1 MDTLKYSESNI
12 DTRIIKAVTEI
23 GFDNMTPIQSQ
34 AIPVLMEG
42 KDVIGQAQTGTGKTA
57 AFGIPVLQSVN
68 PKDRTVQAVILCP
81 TRELAI
87 QAANEMR
94 RFSKYMQAVKIVP
107 VYGGAD
113 ILAQIKLIRSGAQI
127 VVGTPGR
134 VMDHM
139 RRRTLKMENVKIVVL
154 DEADEMLNM
163 GFREDMETIL
173 KEIPSEH
180 QTALFS
186 ATMPKPILDITHK
199 YQKPDAVQIRV
210 AAKELTIPLVTQYY
224 YTVKGKYKAEAVK
237 RLLQANNITRSI
249 VFCNTKKMVDDLVS
263 ELKHYGYY
271 TEGLHGD
278 LSQKQRDMVMKHFRG
293 GHTQVLVATDVAARG
308 IDVDDLE
315 AVINYDIPQ
324 DIEYY
329 VHRIGRT
336 GRAGKEGV
344 AFTLVTRQ
352 DFYRIKDIEKICRT
366 KMIKGKIPQSREITA
381 LQAEKYLEK
390 AEEYINLGKL
400 DHLKKIIEIR
410 LINKEDNKDNT
421 GTAETAAKA
430 EVVQAYNDEKADGR
444 SYSITDLAAALLKM
458 HIGEETTD
466 INIEDR
472 IYEYRGDERR
482 NSRGRGGFGND
493 SYVRGGY
500 GKGSYGRGGYGRSD
514 YGKGGYGKSSYTD
527 YNSGRSKGKIEAKDV
542 EKRNRDKVTADRNGK
557 AYKSTKKL
565 GRK

>member
-1 MDTLKYSESNI
+1 MDTIKYSQSNI
-12 DTRIIKAVTEI
+12 DTRIIKAVTEM
-23 GFDNMTPIQSQ
+23 GFDDMTPIQSQ
-34 AIPVLMEG
+34 AIPVMIEG
-42 KDVIGQAQTGTGKTA
+42 RDVIGQAQTGTGKTA

-68 PKDRTVQAVILCP
+68 PKERFVQAVILCP

-94 RFSKYMQAVKIVP
+94 RFSKYMQQIKIVP

-113 ILAQIKLIRSGAQI
+113 ISGQIKLIKSGAQI

-139 RRRTLKMENVKIVVL
+139 RRHTLKMENVRVVVL

-173 KEIPSEH
+173 REMPEEH

-186 ATMPKPILDITHK
+186 ATMPKPILDITHM

-224 YTVKGKYKAEAVK
+224 YTIKGKYKAEAVK

-263 ELKHYGYY
+263 ELKHYGYNS
-271 TEGLHGD
+271 EGLHGD

-336 GRAGKEGV
+336 GRAGREGV

-390 AEEYINLGKL
+390 AEECIKFGKL
-400 DHLKKIIEIR
+400 DHLKRIIELR
-410 LINKEDNKDNT
+410 FNKAGESQESSDMCR
-421 GTAETAAKA
+421 KA
-430 EVVQAYNDEKADGR
+430 EENQENINTHDKAEGIEAAFSR
-444 SYSITDLAAALLKM
+444 SDIIELAAALLKL

-466 INIEDR
+466 INIEDK

-482 NSRGRGGFGND
+482 SSHGRN
-493 SYVRGGY
+493 GY
-500 GKGSYGRGGYGRSD
+500 GKDDYGRTGYGRGGYGRDDGKGS
-514 YGKGGYGKSSYTD
+514 YKKGGYSNYG
-527 YNSGRSKGKIEAKDV
+527 SGRNRSRTDVKDA
-542 EKRNRDKVTADRNGK
+542 EKRNREKVTADKNGK

-565 GRK
+565 GRR

>member
-1 MDTLKYSESNI
+1 MDTIKYSESNI
-12 DTRIIKAVTEI
+12 DTRIIKAVTEM
-23 GFDNMTPIQSQ
+23 GFDDMTPIQSQ
-34 AIPVLMEG
+34 AIPVMIEG
-42 KDVIGQAQTGTGKTA
+42 RDVIGQAQTGTGKTA

-68 PKDRTVQAVILCP
+68 PKERFVQAVILCP

-94 RFSKYMQAVKIVP
+94 RFSKYMQQIKIVP

-113 ILAQIKLIRSGAQI
+113 ISGQIKLIRSGAQI

-139 RRRTLKMENVKIVVL
+139 RRHTLKMENVRVVVL

-173 KEIPSEH
+173 REMPEEH

-186 ATMPKPILDITHK
+186 ATMPKPILDITHM

-224 YTVKGKYKAEAVK
+224 YTIKGKYKAEAVK

-263 ELKHYGYY
+263 ELKHYGYNS
-271 TEGLHGD
+271 EGLHGD

-336 GRAGKEGV
+336 GRAGREGV

-366 KMIKGKIPQSREITA
+366 KMIKGNIPQSREITA

-390 AEEYINLGKL
+390 AEECIKFGKL
-400 DHLKKIIEIR
+400 DHLKRIIELR
-410 LINKEDNKDNT
+410 FNKAGESQESTDTFNVT
-421 GTAETAAKA
+421 GENQESAGTHDKIAGIE
-430 EVVQAYNDEKADGR
+430 ADL
-444 SYSITDLAAALLKM
+444 SLSDIIELAAALLKL

-466 INIEDR
+466 INIEDK

-482 NSRGRGGFGND
+482 SSHGRN
-493 SYVRGGY
+493 GY
-500 GKGSYGRGGYGRSD
+500 GKDDYGRTGYGRDDGKGSYK
-514 YGKGGYGKSSYTD
+514 KGGYSNYGSVRNRSRTD
-527 YNSGRSKGKIEAKDV
+527 VKDA
-542 EKRNRDKVTADRNGK
+542 EKRNREKVTADKNGK

-565 GRK
+565 GRR

>member
-1 MDTLKYSESNI
+1 MDTIKYSQSNI
-12 DTRIIKAVTEI
+12 DTRIIKAVTEM
-23 GFDNMTPIQSQ
+23 GFDDMTPIQSQ
-34 AIPVLMEG
+34 AIPVMIEG
-42 KDVIGQAQTGTGKTA
+42 RDVIGQAQTGTGKTA

-68 PKDRTVQAVILCP
+68 PKERFVQAVILCP

-94 RFSKYMQAVKIVP
+94 RFSKYMQQIKIVP

-113 ILAQIKLIRSGAQI
+113 ISGQIKLIRSGAQI

-139 RRRTLKMENVKIVVL
+139 RRHTLKMENVRVVVL

-173 KEIPSEH
+173 REMPEEH

-186 ATMPKPILDITHK
+186 ATMPKPILDITHM

-224 YTVKGKYKAEAVK
+224 YTIKGKYKAEAVK

-263 ELKHYGYY
+263 ELKHYGYNS
-271 TEGLHGD
+271 EGLHGD

-336 GRAGKEGV
+336 GRAGREGV

-390 AEEYINLGKL
+390 AEECIKFGKL
-400 DHLKKIIEIR
+400 DHLKKVIELRFNKAGESQESSDMCRKAEENQENINTHDKAEGIEAAFSRSDIIE
-410 LINKEDNKDNT
+410 
-421 GTAETAAKA
+421 
-430 EVVQAYNDEKADGR
+430 
-444 SYSITDLAAALLKM
+444 LAAALLKL

-466 INIEDR
+466 INIEDK

-482 NSRGRGGFGND
+482 SSHGRN
-493 SYVRGGY
+493 GY
-500 GKGSYGRGGYGRSD
+500 GKDDYGRTGYGRGGYGRDDGKGS
-514 YGKGGYGKSSYTD
+514 YKKGGYSNYG
-527 YNSGRSKGKIEAKDV
+527 SGRNRSRTDVKDA
-542 EKRNRDKVTADRNGK
+542 EKRNREKVTADKNGK

-565 GRK
+565 GRR

>member
-1 MDTLKYSESNI
+1 MLFRS
-12 DTRIIKAVTEI
+12 VTEM
-23 GFDNMTPIQSQ
+23 GFDDMTPIQSQ
-34 AIPVLMEG
+34 AIPVMIEG
-42 KDVIGQAQTGTGKTA
+42 RDVIGQAQTGTGKTA

-68 PKDRTVQAVILCP
+68 PKERFVQAVILCP

-94 RFSKYMQAVKIVP
+94 RFSKYMQQIKIVP

-113 ILAQIKLIRSGAQI
+113 ISGQIKLIRSGAQI

-139 RRRTLKMENVKIVVL
+139 RRHTLKMENVRVVVL

-173 KEIPSEH
+173 REMPEEH

-186 ATMPKPILDITHK
+186 ATMPKPILDITHM

-224 YTVKGKYKAEAVK
+224 YTIKGKYKAEAVK

-263 ELKHYGYY
+263 ELKHYGYNS
-271 TEGLHGD
+271 EGLHGD

-336 GRAGKEGV
+336 GRAGREGV

-390 AEEYINLGKL
+390 AEECIKFGKL
-400 DHLKKIIEIR
+400 DHLKKVIELRFNKAGESQESSDMCRKAEENQENINTHDKAEGIEAAFSRSDIIE
-410 LINKEDNKDNT
+410 
-421 GTAETAAKA
+421 
-430 EVVQAYNDEKADGR
+430 
-444 SYSITDLAAALLKM
+444 LAAALLKL

-466 INIEDR
+466 INIEDK

-482 NSRGRGGFGND
+482 SSHGRN
-493 SYVRGGY
+493 GY
-500 GKGSYGRGGYGRSD
+500 GKDDYGRTGYGRGGYGRDDGKGS
-514 YGKGGYGKSSYTD
+514 YKKGGYSNYG
-527 YNSGRSKGKIEAKDV
+527 SGRNRSRTDVKDA
-542 EKRNRDKVTADRNGK
+542 EKRNREKVTADKNGK

-565 GRK
+565 GRR

>member
-1 MDTLKYSESNI
+1 MDTIKYSQSNI
-12 DTRIIKAVTEI
+12 DTRIIKAVTEM
-23 GFDNMTPIQSQ
+23 GFDDMTPIQSQ
-34 AIPVLMEG
+34 AIPVMIEG
-42 KDVIGQAQTGTGKTA
+42 RDVIGQAQTGTGKTA

-68 PKDRTVQAVILCP
+68 PKERFVQAVILCP

-94 RFSKYMQAVKIVP
+94 RFSKYMQQIKIVP

-113 ILAQIKLIRSGAQI
+113 ISGQIKLIKSGAQI

-139 RRRTLKMENVKIVVL
+139 RRHTLKMENVRVVVL

-173 KEIPSEH
+173 REMPEEH

-186 ATMPKPILDITHK
+186 ATMPNPILDITHM

-224 YTVKGKYKAEAVK
+224 YTIKGKYKAEAVK

-263 ELKHYGYY
+263 ELKHYGYNS
-271 TEGLHGD
+271 EGLHGD

-336 GRAGKEGV
+336 GRAGREGV

-390 AEEYINLGKL
+390 AEECIKFGKL
-400 DHLKKIIEIR
+400 DHLKKVIELRFNKAGESQESSDMCRKAEENQENINTHNKAEGIEAAFSRSDIIE
-410 LINKEDNKDNT
+410 
-421 GTAETAAKA
+421 
-430 EVVQAYNDEKADGR
+430 
-444 SYSITDLAAALLKM
+444 LAAALLKL

-466 INIEDR
+466 INIEDK

-482 NSRGRGGFGND
+482 SSHGRN
-493 SYVRGGY
+493 GY
-500 GKGSYGRGGYGRSD
+500 GKDDYGRTGYGRGGYGRDDGKGS
-514 YGKGGYGKSSYTD
+514 YKKGGYSNYG
-527 YNSGRSKGKIEAKDV
+527 SGRNRSRTDVKDA
-542 EKRNRDKVTADRNGK
+542 EKRNREKVTADKNGK

-565 GRK
+565 GRR

>member
-1 MDTLKYSESNI
+1 MDTIKYSQSNI
-12 DTRIIKAVTEI
+12 DTRIIKAVTEM
-23 GFDNMTPIQSQ
+23 GFDDMTPIQSQ
-34 AIPVLMEG
+34 AIPVMIEG
-42 KDVIGQAQTGTGKTA
+42 RDVIGQAQTGTGKTA

-68 PKDRTVQAVILCP
+68 PKERFVQAVILCP

-94 RFSKYMQAVKIVP
+94 RFSKYMQQIKIVP

-113 ILAQIKLIRSGAQI
+113 ISGQIKLIRSGAQI

-139 RRRTLKMENVKIVVL
+139 RRHTLKMENVRVVVL

-173 KEIPSEH
+173 REMPEEH

-186 ATMPKPILDITHK
+186 ATMPKPILDITHM

-224 YTVKGKYKAEAVK
+224 YTIKGKYKAEAVK

-263 ELKHYGYY
+263 ELKHYGYNS
-271 TEGLHGD
+271 EGLHGD

-336 GRAGKEGV
+336 GRAGREGV

-390 AEEYINLGKL
+390 AEECIKFGKL
-400 DHLKKIIEIR
+400 DHLKRIIE
-410 LINKEDNKDNT
+410 LIFNKEGESQESSDMCR
-421 GTAETAAKA
+421 KA
-430 EVVQAYNDEKADGR
+430 EENQENINTHDKAEGIEAAFSR
-444 SYSITDLAAALLKM
+444 SDIIELAAALLKL

-466 INIEDR
+466 INIEDK

-482 NSRGRGGFGND
+482 SSHGRN
-493 SYVRGGY
+493 GY
-500 GKGSYGRGGYGRSD
+500 GKDDYGRTGYGRGGYGRDDGKGS
-514 YGKGGYGKSSYTD
+514 YKKGGYSNYG
-527 YNSGRSKGKIEAKDV
+527 SGRNRSRTDVKDA
-542 EKRNRDKVTADRNGK
+542 EKRNREKVTADKNGK

-565 GRK
+565 GRR

>member
-1 MDTLKYSESNI
+1 MDTIKYSQSNI
-12 DTRIIKAVTEI
+12 DTRIIKAVTEM
-23 GFDNMTPIQSQ
+23 GFDDMTPIQSQ
-34 AIPVLMEG
+34 AIPVMIEG
-42 KDVIGQAQTGTGKTA
+42 RDVIGQAQTGTGKTA

-68 PKDRTVQAVILCP
+68 PKERFVQAVILCP

-94 RFSKYMQAVKIVP
+94 RFSKYMQQIKIVP

-113 ILAQIKLIRSGAQI
+113 ISGQIKLIKSGAQI

-139 RRRTLKMENVKIVVL
+139 RRHTLKMENVRVVVL

-173 KEIPSEH
+173 REMPEEH

-186 ATMPKPILDITHK
+186 ATMPKPILDITHM

-224 YTVKGKYKAEAVK
+224 YTIKGKYKAEAVK

-263 ELKHYGYY
+263 ELKHYGYNS
-271 TEGLHGD
+271 EGLHGD

-336 GRAGKEGV
+336 GRAGREGV

-390 AEEYINLGKL
+390 AEECIKFGKL
-400 DHLKKIIEIR
+400 DHLKRIIELR
-410 LINKEDNKDNT
+410 FNKAGESQESSDMCR
-421 GTAETAAKA
+421 KA
-430 EVVQAYNDEKADGR
+430 EENQENINTHDKAEGIEAAFSR
-444 SYSITDLAAALLKM
+444 SDIIELAAALLKL

-466 INIEDR
+466 INIEDK

-482 NSRGRGGFGND
+482 SSYGRN
-493 SYVRGGY
+493 GY
-500 GKGSYGRGGYGRSD
+500 GKDDYGRTGYGRGGYGRDDGKGS
-514 YGKGGYGKSSYTD
+514 YKKGGYSNYG
-527 YNSGRSKGKIEAKDV
+527 SGRNRSRTDVKDA
-542 EKRNRDKVTADRNGK
+542 EKRNREKVTAGKNGK

-565 GRK
+565 GRR

>member
-1 MDTLKYSESNI
+1 MDTIKYSQSNI
-12 DTRIIKAVTEI
+12 DTRIIKAVTEM
-23 GFDNMTPIQSQ
+23 GFDDMTPIQSQ
-34 AIPVLMEG
+34 AIPVMIEG
-42 KDVIGQAQTGTGKTA
+42 RDVIGQAQTGTGKTA

-68 PKDRTVQAVILCP
+68 PKERFVQAVILCP

-94 RFSKYMQAVKIVP
+94 RFSKYMQQIKIVP

-113 ILAQIKLIRSGAQI
+113 ISGQIKLIKSGAQI

-139 RRRTLKMENVKIVVL
+139 RRHTLKMENVRVVVL

-173 KEIPSEH
+173 REMPEEH

-186 ATMPKPILDITHK
+186 ATMPKPILDITHM

-224 YTVKGKYKAEAVK
+224 YTIKGKYKAEAVK

-263 ELKHYGYY
+263 ELKHYGYNS
-271 TEGLHGD
+271 EGLHGD

-336 GRAGKEGV
+336 GRAGKEGM

-390 AEEYINLGKL
+390 AEECIKFGKL
-400 DHLKKIIEIR
+400 DHLKRIIELR
-410 LINKEDNKDNT
+410 FNKAGDSQESSDMCR
-421 GTAETAAKA
+421 KA
-430 EVVQAYNDEKADGR
+430 EENQENINTHDKAEGIEAAFSR
-444 SYSITDLAAALLKM
+444 SDIIELAAALLKL

-466 INIEDR
+466 INIEDK

-482 NSRGRGGFGND
+482 SSHGRN
-493 SYVRGGY
+493 GY
-500 GKGSYGRGGYGRSD
+500 GKDDYGRTGYGRGGYGRDDGKGS
-514 YGKGGYGKSSYTD
+514 YKKGGYSNYG
-527 YNSGRSKGKIEAKDV
+527 SGRNRSRTDVKDA
-542 EKRNRDKVTADRNGK
+542 EKRNREKVTADKNGK

-565 GRK
+565 GRR

>member
-1 MDTLKYSESNI
+1 MDTIKYSQSNI
-12 DTRIIKAVTEI
+12 DTRIIKAVTEM
-23 GFDNMTPIQSQ
+23 GFDDMTPIQSQ
-34 AIPVLMEG
+34 AIPVMIEG
-42 KDVIGQAQTGTGKTA
+42 RDVIGQAQTGTGKTA

-68 PKDRTVQAVILCP
+68 PKERFVQAVILCP

-94 RFSKYMQAVKIVP
+94 RFSKYMQQIKIVP

-113 ILAQIKLIRSGAQI
+113 ISGQIKLIKSGAQI

-139 RRRTLKMENVKIVVL
+139 RRHTLKMENVRVVVL

-173 KEIPSEH
+173 REMPEEH

-186 ATMPKPILDITHK
+186 ATMPKPILDITHM

-224 YTVKGKYKAEAVK
+224 YTIKGKYKAEAVK

-263 ELKHYGYY
+263 ELKHYGYNS
-271 TEGLHGD
+271 EGLHGD

-336 GRAGKEGV
+336 GRAGREGV

-390 AEEYINLGKL
+390 AEECIKFGKL
-400 DHLKKIIEIR
+400 DHLKRIIELR
-410 LINKEDNKDNT
+410 FNKAGDSQESSDMCR
-421 GTAETAAKA
+421 KA
-430 EVVQAYNDEKADGR
+430 EENQENINTHDKAEGIEAAFSR
-444 SYSITDLAAALLKM
+444 SDIIELAAALLKL

-466 INIEDR
+466 INIEDK

-482 NSRGRGGFGND
+482 SSHGRN
-493 SYVRGGY
+493 GY
-500 GKGSYGRGGYGRSD
+500 GKDDYGRTGYGRGGYGRDDGKGS
-514 YGKGGYGKSSYTD
+514 YKKGGYSNYG
-527 YNSGRSKGKIEAKDV
+527 SGRNRSRTDVKDA
-542 EKRNRDKVTADRNGK
+542 EKRNREKVTADKNGK

-565 GRK
+565 GRR

>member
-1 MDTLKYSESNI
+1 MDTIKYSQSNI
-12 DTRIIKAVTEI
+12 DTRIIKAVTEM
-23 GFDNMTPIQSQ
+23 GFDDMTPIQSQ
-34 AIPVLMEG
+34 AIPVMIEG
-42 KDVIGQAQTGTGKTA
+42 RDVIGQAQTGTGKTA

-68 PKDRTVQAVILCP
+68 PKERFVQAVILCP

-94 RFSKYMQAVKIVP
+94 RFSKYMQQIKIVP

-113 ILAQIKLIRSGAQI
+113 ISGQIKLIRSGAQI

-139 RRRTLKMENVKIVVL
+139 RRHTLKMENVRVVVL

-173 KEIPSEH
+173 REMPEEH

-186 ATMPKPILDITHK
+186 ATMPKPILDITHM

-210 AAKELTIPLVTQYY
+210 AAKELTIPLVMQYY
-224 YTVKGKYKAEAVK
+224 YTIKGKYKAEAVK

-263 ELKHYGYY
+263 ELKHYGYNS
-271 TEGLHGD
+271 EGLHGD

-336 GRAGKEGV
+336 GRAGREGV

-390 AEEYINLGKL
+390 AEECIKFGKL
-400 DHLKKIIEIR
+400 DHLKKVIELRFNKAGESQESSDMCRKAEENQENINTHDKAEGIEAAFSRSDIIE
-410 LINKEDNKDNT
+410 
-421 GTAETAAKA
+421 
-430 EVVQAYNDEKADGR
+430 
-444 SYSITDLAAALLKM
+444 LAAALLKL

-466 INIEDR
+466 INIEDK

-482 NSRGRGGFGND
+482 SSHGRN
-493 SYVRGGY
+493 GY
-500 GKGSYGRGGYGRSD
+500 GKDDYGRTGYGRDDGKGSYK
-514 YGKGGYGKSSYTD
+514 KGGYSNYGSVRNRSRTD
-527 YNSGRSKGKIEAKDV
+527 VKDA
-542 EKRNRDKVTADRNGK
+542 EKRNREKVTADKNGK

-565 GRK
+565 GRR

>member
-1 MDTLKYSESNI
+1 MEILKYSESDI
-12 DTRIIKAVTEI
+12 DTRIIKAVTEM

-68 PKDRTVQAVILCP
+68 PKDRTVQAIILCP

-94 RFSKYMQAVKIVP
+94 RFSKYMQQVKIVP

-113 ILAQIKLIRSGAQI
+113 ILGQIKLIKSGAQV

-139 RRRTLKMENVKIVVL
+139 RRHTLKMENIKMVVL

-173 KEIPSEH
+173 KEMPQYH

-186 ATMPKPILDITHK
+186 ATMPKQILDITHK
-199 YQKPDAVQIRV
+199 YQKADAVHIRV

-224 YTVKGKYKAEAVK
+224 YTVKGKYKSEAVK
-237 RLLQANNITRSI
+237 RLLQSNNITRSI

-263 ELKHYGYY
+263 DLKQYGYY
-271 TEGLHGD
+271 AEGLHGD

-336 GRAGKEGV
+336 GRAGREGT

-352 DFYRIKDIEKICRT
+352 DFYRIKDIERICRT
-366 KMIKGKIPQSREITA
+366 KMIKGKIPSGREITA
-381 LQAEKYLEK
+381 LQAEKYLDK
-390 AEEYINLGKL
+390 AEEYINSGKL
-400 DHLKKIIEIR
+400 DHIRKIIE
-410 LINKEDNKDNT
+410 LKLMEKE
-421 GTAETAAKA
+421 
-430 EVVQAYNDEKADGR
+430 EV
-444 SYSITDLAAALLKM
+444 YSVMDIAAALLKLQ
-458 HIGEETTD
+458 IGEETTD
-466 INIEDR
+466 INIEEK
-472 IYEYRGDERR
+472 IYEFHIDERKR
-482 NSRGRGGFGND
+482 SRGGYEND
-493 SYVRGGY
+493 GYNRNGY
-500 GKGSYGRGGYGRSD
+500 GKGNYGKNGYGRD
-514 YGKGGYGKSSYTD
+514 NHGRGKYTEHKGD
-527 YNSGRSKGKIEAKDV
+527 RSGNDTRDANR
-542 EKRNRDKVTADRNGK
+542 RNRDKMSSERNGK
-557 AYKSTKKL
+557 AFKSTKKL
-565 GRK
+565 GKK

>member
-1 MDTLKYSESNI
+1 MDTIKYSQSNI
-12 DTRIIKAVTEI
+12 DTRIIKAVTEM
-23 GFDNMTPIQSQ
+23 GFDDMTPIQSQ
-34 AIPVLMEG
+34 AIPVMIEG
-42 KDVIGQAQTGTGKTA
+42 RDVIGQAQTGTGKTA

-68 PKDRTVQAVILCP
+68 PKERFVQAVILCP

-94 RFSKYMQAVKIVP
+94 RFSKYMQQIKIVP

-113 ILAQIKLIRSGAQI
+113 ISGQIKLIRSGAQI

-139 RRRTLKMENVKIVVL
+139 RRHTLKMENVRVVVL

-173 KEIPSEH
+173 REMPEEH

-186 ATMPKPILDITHK
+186 ATMPKPILDITHM

-224 YTVKGKYKAEAVK
+224 YTIKGKYKAEAVK

-263 ELKHYGYY
+263 ELKHYGYNS
-271 TEGLHGD
+271 EGLHGD

-336 GRAGKEGV
+336 GRAGREGV

-390 AEEYINLGKL
+390 AEECIKFGKL
-400 DHLKKIIEIR
+400 DHLKKVIELRFNKAGESQESSDMCRKAEENQENINTHDKAEGIEAAFSRSDIIE
-410 LINKEDNKDNT
+410 
-421 GTAETAAKA
+421 
-430 EVVQAYNDEKADGR
+430 
-444 SYSITDLAAALLKM
+444 LAAALLKL

-466 INIEDR
+466 INIEDK
-472 IYEYRGDERR
+472 IYEYRGDEKRSSHGR
-482 NSRGRGGFGND
+482 N
-493 SYVRGGY
+493 GY
-500 GKGSYGRGGYGRSD
+500 GKDDYGRTGYGRGGYGRDDGKGS
-514 YGKGGYGKSSYTD
+514 YKKGGYSNYG
-527 YNSGRSKGKIEAKDV
+527 SGRNRSRTDVKDA
-542 EKRNRDKVTADRNGK
+542 EKRNREKVTADKNGK

-565 GRK
+565 GRR

>member
-1 MDTLKYSESNI
+1 MDTIKYSQSNI
-12 DTRIIKAVTEI
+12 DTRIIKAVTEM
-23 GFDNMTPIQSQ
+23 GFDDMTPIQSQ
-34 AIPVLMEG
+34 AIPVMIEG
-42 KDVIGQAQTGTGKTA
+42 RDVIGQAQTGTGKTA

-68 PKDRTVQAVILCP
+68 PKERFVQAVILCP

-94 RFSKYMQAVKIVP
+94 RFSKYMQQIKIVP

-113 ILAQIKLIRSGAQI
+113 ISGQIKLIRSGAQI

-139 RRRTLKMENVKIVVL
+139 RRHTLKMENVRVVVL

-173 KEIPSEH
+173 REMPEEH

-186 ATMPKPILDITHK
+186 ATMPKPILDITHM

-224 YTVKGKYKAEAVK
+224 YTIKGKYKAEAVK

-263 ELKHYGYY
+263 ELKHYGYNS
-271 TEGLHGD
+271 EGLHGD

-336 GRAGKEGV
+336 GRAGREGV

-390 AEEYINLGKL
+390 AEECIKFGKL
-400 DHLKKIIEIR
+400 DHLKRIIELR
-410 LINKEDNKDNT
+410 FNKAGESQESSDMCR
-421 GTAETAAKA
+421 KA
-430 EVVQAYNDEKADGR
+430 EENQENINTHDKAEGIEAAFSR
-444 SYSITDLAAALLKM
+444 SDIIELAAALLKL

-466 INIEDR
+466 INIEDK

-482 NSRGRGGFGND
+482 SSYGRN
-493 SYVRGGY
+493 VY
-500 GKGSYGRGGYGRSD
+500 GKDDYGRTGYGRGGYGRDDGKGS
-514 YGKGGYGKSSYTD
+514 YKKGGYSNYG
-527 YNSGRSKGKIEAKDV
+527 SGRNRSRTDVKDA
-542 EKRNRDKVTADRNGK
+542 EKRNREKVTADKNGK

-565 GRK
+565 GRR

>member
-1 MDTLKYSESNI
+1 MDTLKYSDSGI
-12 DTRIIKAVTEI
+12 DTRIIRAVTEM

-42 KDVIGQAQTGTGKTA
+42 RDVIGQAQTGTGKTA

-68 PKDRTVQAVILCP
+68 PRERFVQAVILCP

-94 RFSKYMQAVKIVP
+94 RFSKYLNQIKIVP

-113 ILAQIKLIRSGAQI
+113 ISGQIKLIRSGAQI

-139 RRRTLKMENVKIVVL
+139 RRHTLKLENVKTVVL

-173 KEIPSEH
+173 REMPAEH

-186 ATMPKPILDITHK
+186 ATMPKPILDITHM

-263 ELKHYGYY
+263 ELKHYGYNS
-271 TEGLHGD
+271 EGLHGD

-344 AFTLVTRQ
+344 SFTLVTRQ
-352 DFYRIKDIEKICRT
+352 DFYRIRDIEKICRT
-366 KMIKGKIPQSREITA
+366 KMTKGRIPESREITA

-390 AEEYINLGKL
+390 AEECIKPGKL
-400 DHLKKIIEIR
+400 DHLRKIIEMR
-410 LINKEDNKDNT
+410 LTDGSEA
-421 GTAETAAKA
+421 G
-430 EVVQAYNDEKADGR
+430 EKL
-444 SYSITDLAAALLKM
+444 SILDLAAALLKL

-466 INIEDR
+466 INIEDK
-472 IYEYRGDERR
+472 IYEYRSDERKG
-482 NSRGRGGFGND
+482 SQGKSSYGRD
-493 SYVRGGY
+493 
-500 GKGSYGRGGYGRSD
+500 SYGRGGYGKVS
-514 YGKGGYGKSSYTD
+514 YGRDDGKDSRRRGSYTNYD
-527 YNSGRSKGKIEAKDV
+527 SKKSRSRQESRDV
-542 EKRNRDKVTADRNGK
+542 ERRSRDKVTVDRNGKAK

-565 GRK
+565 GKR

>member
-1 MDTLKYSESNI
+1 METLKYSQSNI
-12 DTRIIKAVTEI
+12 DTRIIRAVTEM
-23 GFDNMTPIQSQ
+23 GFDDMTPIQAQ

-94 RFSKYMQAVKIVP
+94 RFSKYMQGIKIVP

-113 ILAQIKLIRSGAQI
+113 ISGQIRLIKSGAQI

-139 RRRTLKMENVKIVVL
+139 RRHTLKMENVKTVVL

-173 KEIPSEH
+173 KEMPKEH

-186 ATMPKPILDITHK
+186 ATMPKQILDITYK
-199 YQKPDAVQIRV
+199 YQKSDAVQIRV

-237 RLLQANNITRSI
+237 RLLQANNISRSI

-263 ELKHYGYY
+263 ELKHYGYNS
-271 TEGLHGD
+271 EGLHGD

-336 GRAGKEGV
+336 GRAGKEGTSY
-344 AFTLVTRQ
+344 TLVTRQ
-352 DFYRIKDIEKICRT
+352 DYYRIRDIEKICRT
-366 KMIKGKIPQSREITA
+366 KMIKGNIPQSSEITS

-390 AEEYINLGKL
+390 AGECIKLGKL
-400 DHLKKIIEIR
+400 DHLKKVIELK
-410 LINKEDNKDNT
+410 LIE
-421 GTAETAAKA
+421 
-430 EVVQAYNDEKADGR
+430 ADGK
-444 SYSITDLAAALLKM
+444 YTVEDLAAALLKL

-466 INIEDR
+466 INIEDK
-472 IYEYRGDERR
+472 IYEYRMDERR
-482 NSRGRGGFGND
+482 GSQGK
-493 SYVRGGY
+493 GGY
-500 GKGSYGRGGYGRSD
+500 GRDAYGRSYGKGGSSKGGYGRSYSNGYSD
-514 YGKGGYGKSSYTD
+514 YDGKRSR
-527 YNSGRSKGKIEAKDV
+527 GRLDAKDV
-542 EKRNRDKVTADRNGK
+542 EKRNRDNVNAERNGK

-565 GRK
+565 GKK

>member
-1 MDTLKYSESNI
+1 MDTIKYSQSNI
-12 DTRIIKAVTEI
+12 DTRIIKAVTEM
-23 GFDNMTPIQSQ
+23 GFDDMTPIQSQ
-34 AIPVLMEG
+34 AIPVMIEG
-42 KDVIGQAQTGTGKTA
+42 RDVIGQAQTGTGKTA

-68 PKDRTVQAVILCP
+68 PKERFVQAVILCP

-94 RFSKYMQAVKIVP
+94 RFSKYMQQIKIVP

-113 ILAQIKLIRSGAQI
+113 ISGQIKLIRSGAQI

-139 RRRTLKMENVKIVVL
+139 RRHTLKMENVRVVVL

-173 KEIPSEH
+173 REMPEEH

-186 ATMPKPILDITHK
+186 ATMPKPILDITHM

-224 YTVKGKYKAEAVK
+224 YTIKGKYKAEAVK

-263 ELKHYGYY
+263 ELKHYGYNS
-271 TEGLHGD
+271 EGLHGD

-336 GRAGKEGV
+336 GRAGREGV

-366 KMIKGKIPQSREITA
+366 KMIKGRIPQSREITA

-390 AEEYINLGKL
+390 AEECIKFGKL
-400 DHLKKIIEIR
+400 DHLKRIIELR
-410 LINKEDNKDNT
+410 FNKEGESQESSDMCR
-421 GTAETAAKA
+421 KA
-430 EVVQAYNDEKADGR
+430 EENQENINTHDKAEGIEAAFSR
-444 SYSITDLAAALLKM
+444 SDIIELAAALLKL

-466 INIEDR
+466 INIEDK

-482 NSRGRGGFGND
+482 SSHGRN
-493 SYVRGGY
+493 GY
-500 GKGSYGRGGYGRSD
+500 GKDDYGRTGYGRGGYGRDDGKGS
-514 YGKGGYGKSSYTD
+514 YKKGGYSNYG
-527 YNSGRSKGKIEAKDV
+527 SGRNRSRTDVKDA
-542 EKRNRDKVTADRNGK
+542 EKRNREKVTADKNGK

-565 GRK
+565 GRR

>member
-1 MDTLKYSESNI
+1 MDTIKYSQSNI
-12 DTRIIKAVTEI
+12 DTRIIKAVTEM
-23 GFDNMTPIQSQ
+23 GFDDMTPIQSQ
-34 AIPVLMEG
+34 AIPVMIEG
-42 KDVIGQAQTGTGKTA
+42 RDVIGQAQTGTGKTA

-68 PKDRTVQAVILCP
+68 PKERFVQAVILCP

-94 RFSKYMQAVKIVP
+94 RFSKYMQQIKIVP

-113 ILAQIKLIRSGAQI
+113 ISGQIKLIRSGAQI

-139 RRRTLKMENVKIVVL
+139 RRHTLKMENVRVVVL

-173 KEIPSEH
+173 REMPEEH

-186 ATMPKPILDITHK
+186 ATMPKPILDITHM

-224 YTVKGKYKAEAVK
+224 YTIKGKYKAEAVK

-263 ELKHYGYY
+263 ELKHYGYNS
-271 TEGLHGD
+271 EGLHGD

-336 GRAGKEGV
+336 GRAGREGV

-390 AEEYINLGKL
+390 AEECIKFGKL
-400 DHLKKIIEIR
+400 DHLKRIIELR
-410 LINKEDNKDNT
+410 FNKEGESQESSDMCR
-421 GTAETAAKA
+421 KA
-430 EVVQAYNDEKADGR
+430 EENQENINTHDKAEGIEAAFSR
-444 SYSITDLAAALLKM
+444 SDIIELAAALLKL

-466 INIEDR
+466 INIEDK

-482 NSRGRGGFGND
+482 SSHGRN
-493 SYVRGGY
+493 GY
-500 GKGSYGRGGYGRSD
+500 GKDDYGRTGYGRGGYGRDDGKGS
-514 YGKGGYGKSSYTD
+514 YKKGGYSNYG
-527 YNSGRSKGKIEAKDV
+527 SGRNRSRTDVKDA
-542 EKRNRDKVTADRNGK
+542 EKRNREKVTADKNGK

-565 GRK
+565 GRR

>member
-1 MDTLKYSESNI
+1 MDTIKYSQSNI
-12 DTRIIKAVTEI
+12 DTRIIKAVTEM
-23 GFDNMTPIQSQ
+23 GFDEMTPIQSQ
-34 AIPVLMEG
+34 AIPVMIEG
-42 KDVIGQAQTGTGKTA
+42 RDVIGQAQTGTGKTA

-68 PKDRTVQAVILCP
+68 PKERFVQAVILCP

-94 RFSKYMQAVKIVP
+94 RFSKYMQQIKIVP

-113 ILAQIKLIRSGAQI
+113 ISGQIKLIRSGAQI

-139 RRRTLKMENVKIVVL
+139 RRHTLKMENVRVVVL

-173 KEIPSEH
+173 REMPEEH

-186 ATMPKPILDITHK
+186 ATMPKPILDITHM

-224 YTVKGKYKAEAVK
+224 YTIKGKYKAEAVK

-263 ELKHYGYY
+263 ELKHYGYNS
-271 TEGLHGD
+271 EGLHGD

-336 GRAGKEGV
+336 GRAGREGV

-390 AEEYINLGKL
+390 AEECIKFGKL
-400 DHLKKIIEIR
+400 DHLKKVIELRFNKAGESQESSDMCRKAEENQENINTHDKAEGIEAAFSRSDIIE
-410 LINKEDNKDNT
+410 
-421 GTAETAAKA
+421 
-430 EVVQAYNDEKADGR
+430 
-444 SYSITDLAAALLKM
+444 LAAALLKL

-466 INIEDR
+466 INIEDK

-482 NSRGRGGFGND
+482 SSHGRN
-493 SYVRGGY
+493 GY
-500 GKGSYGRGGYGRSD
+500 GKDDYGRTGYGRGGYGRDDGKGS
-514 YGKGGYGKSSYTD
+514 YKKGGYSNYG
-527 YNSGRSKGKIEAKDV
+527 SGRNRSRTDVKDA
-542 EKRNRDKVTADRNGK
+542 EKRNREKVTADKNGK

-565 GRK
+565 GRR

>member
-1 MDTLKYSESNI
+1 MDTIKYSQSNI
-12 DTRIIKAVTEI
+12 DTRIIKAVTEM
-23 GFDNMTPIQSQ
+23 GFDDMTPIQSQ
-34 AIPVLMEG
+34 AIPVMIEG
-42 KDVIGQAQTGTGKTA
+42 RDVIGQAQTGTGKTA

-68 PKDRTVQAVILCP
+68 PKERFVQAVILCP

-94 RFSKYMQAVKIVP
+94 RFSKYMQQIKIVP

-113 ILAQIKLIRSGAQI
+113 ISGQIKLIRSGAQI

-139 RRRTLKMENVKIVVL
+139 RRHTLKMENVRVVVL

-173 KEIPSEH
+173 REMPEEH

-186 ATMPKPILDITHK
+186 ATMPKPILDITHM

-224 YTVKGKYKAEAVK
+224 YTIKGKYKAEAVK

-263 ELKHYGYY
+263 ELKHYGYNS
-271 TEGLHGD
+271 EGLHGD

-336 GRAGKEGV
+336 GRAGREGV

-390 AEEYINLGKL
+390 AEECIKFGKL
-400 DHLKKIIEIR
+400 DHLKRIIELR
-410 LINKEDNKDNT
+410 FNKAGESQESSDMCR
-421 GTAETAAKA
+421 KA
-430 EVVQAYNDEKADGR
+430 EENQENINTHDKAEGIEAAFSR
-444 SYSITDLAAALLKM
+444 SDIIELAAALLKL

-466 INIEDR
+466 INIEDK

-482 NSRGRGGFGND
+482 SSHGRN
-493 SYVRGGY
+493 GY
-500 GKGSYGRGGYGRSD
+500 GKDDYGRTGYGRGGYGRDDGKGS
-514 YGKGGYGKSSYTD
+514 YKKGGYSNYG
-527 YNSGRSKGKIEAKDV
+527 SGRNRSRTDVKDA
-542 EKRNRDKVTADRNGK
+542 EKRNREKVTADKNGK

-565 GRK
+565 GRR

>member
-1 MDTLKYSESNI
+1 MDTIKYSQSNI
-12 DTRIIKAVTEI
+12 DTRIIKAVTEM
-23 GFDNMTPIQSQ
+23 GFDDMTPIQSQ
-34 AIPVLMEG
+34 AIPVMIEG
-42 KDVIGQAQTGTGKTA
+42 RDVIGQAQTGTGKTA

-68 PKDRTVQAVILCP
+68 PKERFVQAVILCP

-94 RFSKYMQAVKIVP
+94 RFSKYMQQIKIVP

-113 ILAQIKLIRSGAQI
+113 ISGQIKLIRSGAQI

-139 RRRTLKMENVKIVVL
+139 RRHTLKMENVRVVVL

-173 KEIPSEH
+173 REMPEEH

-186 ATMPKPILDITHK
+186 ATMPKPILDITHM

-224 YTVKGKYKAEAVK
+224 YTIKGKYKAEAVK

-263 ELKHYGYY
+263 ELKHYGYNS
-271 TEGLHGD
+271 EGLHGD

-336 GRAGKEGV
+336 GRAGREGV

-390 AEEYINLGKL
+390 AEECIKFDKL
-400 DHLKKIIEIR
+400 DHLKRIIELR
-410 LINKEDNKDNT
+410 FNKEGESQESSDMCR
-421 GTAETAAKA
+421 KA
-430 EVVQAYNDEKADGR
+430 EENQENINTHDKAEGIEAAFSR
-444 SYSITDLAAALLKM
+444 SDIIELAAALLKL

-466 INIEDR
+466 INIEDK

-482 NSRGRGGFGND
+482 SSHGRN
-493 SYVRGGY
+493 GY
-500 GKGSYGRGGYGRSD
+500 GKDDYGRTGYGRGGYGRDDGKGS
-514 YGKGGYGKSSYTD
+514 YKKGGYSNYG
-527 YNSGRSKGKIEAKDV
+527 SGRNRSRTDVKDA
-542 EKRNRDKVTADRNGK
+542 EKRNREKVTADKNGK

-565 GRK
+565 GRR

>member
-1 MDTLKYSESNI
+1 MDTIKYSQSNI
-12 DTRIIKAVTEI
+12 DTRIIKAVTEM
-23 GFDNMTPIQSQ
+23 GFDDMTPIQSQ
-34 AIPVLMEG
+34 AIPVMIEG
-42 KDVIGQAQTGTGKTA
+42 RDVIGQAQTGTGKTA

-68 PKDRTVQAVILCP
+68 PKERFVQAVILCP

-94 RFSKYMQAVKIVP
+94 RFSKYMQQIKIVP

-113 ILAQIKLIRSGAQI
+113 ISGQIKLIRNGAQI

-139 RRRTLKMENVKIVVL
+139 RRHTLKMENVRVVVL

-173 KEIPSEH
+173 REMPEEH

-186 ATMPKPILDITHK
+186 ATMPKPILDITHM

-224 YTVKGKYKAEAVK
+224 YTIKGKYKAEAVK

-263 ELKHYGYY
+263 ELKHYGYNS
-271 TEGLHGD
+271 EGLHGD

-336 GRAGKEGV
+336 GRAGREGV

-390 AEEYINLGKL
+390 AEECIKFGKL
-400 DHLKKIIEIR
+400 DHLKKVIELRFNKAGESQESSDMCRKAEENQENINTHDKAEGIEAAFSRSDIIE
-410 LINKEDNKDNT
+410 
-421 GTAETAAKA
+421 
-430 EVVQAYNDEKADGR
+430 
-444 SYSITDLAAALLKM
+444 LAAALLKL

-466 INIEDR
+466 INIEDK

-482 NSRGRGGFGND
+482 SSHGRN
-493 SYVRGGY
+493 GY
-500 GKGSYGRGGYGRSD
+500 GKDDYGRTGYGRGGYGRDDGKGS
-514 YGKGGYGKSSYTD
+514 YKKGGYSNYG
-527 YNSGRSKGKIEAKDV
+527 SGRNRSRTDVKDA
-542 EKRNRDKVTADRNGK
+542 EKRNREKVTADKNGK

-565 GRK
+565 GRR

>member
-1 MDTLKYSESNI
+1 MDTIKYSQSNI
-12 DTRIIKAVTEI
+12 DTRIIKAVTEM
-23 GFDNMTPIQSQ
+23 GFDDMTPIQSQ
-34 AIPVLMEG
+34 AIPVMIEG
-42 KDVIGQAQTGTGKTA
+42 RDVIGQAQTGTGKTA

-68 PKDRTVQAVILCP
+68 PKERFVQAVILCP

-94 RFSKYMQAVKIVP
+94 RFSKYMQQIKIVP

-113 ILAQIKLIRSGAQI
+113 ISGQIKLIRSGAQI

-139 RRRTLKMENVKIVVL
+139 RRHTLKMENVRVVVL

-173 KEIPSEH
+173 REMPEEH

-186 ATMPKPILDITHK
+186 ATMPKPILDITHM

-224 YTVKGKYKAEAVK
+224 YTIKGKYKAEAVK

-263 ELKHYGYY
+263 ELKHYGYNS
-271 TEGLHGD
+271 EGLHGD

-336 GRAGKEGV
+336 GRAGREGV

-390 AEEYINLGKL
+390 AEECIKFGKL
-400 DHLKKIIEIR
+400 DHLKKVIELRFNKAGESQESSDMCRKAEQNQENINTHDKAEGIEAAFSRSDIIE
-410 LINKEDNKDNT
+410 
-421 GTAETAAKA
+421 
-430 EVVQAYNDEKADGR
+430 
-444 SYSITDLAAALLKM
+444 LAAALLKL

-466 INIEDR
+466 INIEDK

-482 NSRGRGGFGND
+482 SSHGRN
-493 SYVRGGY
+493 GY
-500 GKGSYGRGGYGRSD
+500 GKDDYGRTGYGRGGYGRDDGKGS
-514 YGKGGYGKSSYTD
+514 YKKGGYSNYG
-527 YNSGRSKGKIEAKDV
+527 SGRNRSRTDVKDA
-542 EKRNRDKVTADRNGK
+542 EKRNREKVK
-557 AYKSTKKL
+557 I
-565 GRK
+565 GRAHV

>member
-1 MDTLKYSESNI
+1 MDTIKYSQSNI
-12 DTRIIKAVTEI
+12 DTRIIKAVTEM
-23 GFDNMTPIQSQ
+23 GFDDMTPIQSQ
-34 AIPVLMEG
+34 AIPVMIEG
-42 KDVIGQAQTGTGKTA
+42 RDVIGQAQTGTGKTA

-68 PKDRTVQAVILCP
+68 PKERFVQAVILCP

-94 RFSKYMQAVKIVP
+94 RFSKYMQQIKIVP

-113 ILAQIKLIRSGAQI
+113 ISGQIKLIKSGAQI

-139 RRRTLKMENVKIVVL
+139 RRHTLKMENVRVVVL

-173 KEIPSEH
+173 REMPEEH

-186 ATMPKPILDITHK
+186 ATMPKPILDITHM

-224 YTVKGKYKAEAVK
+224 YTIKGKYKAEAVK

-263 ELKHYGYY
+263 ELKHYGYNS
-271 TEGLHGD
+271 EGLHGD

-336 GRAGKEGV
+336 GRAGREGM

-390 AEEYINLGKL
+390 AEECIKFGKL
-400 DHLKKIIEIR
+400 DHLKKVIELRFNKEGESQESSDMCRKAEENQENINTHDKAEGIEAAFSRSDIIE
-410 LINKEDNKDNT
+410 
-421 GTAETAAKA
+421 
-430 EVVQAYNDEKADGR
+430 
-444 SYSITDLAAALLKM
+444 LAAALLKL

-466 INIEDR
+466 INIEDK

-482 NSRGRGGFGND
+482 SSYGRN
-493 SYVRGGY
+493 GY
-500 GKGSYGRGGYGRSD
+500 GKDDYGRTGYGRGGYGRDDGKGS
-514 YGKGGYGKSSYTD
+514 YKKGGYSNYG
-527 YNSGRSKGKIEAKDV
+527 SGRNRSRTDVKDA
-542 EKRNRDKVTADRNGK
+542 EKRNREKVTADKNGK

-565 GRK
+565 GRR

>member
-1 MDTLKYSESNI
+1 MDTIKYSQSNI
-12 DTRIIKAVTEI
+12 DTRIIKAVTEM
-23 GFDNMTPIQSQ
+23 GFDDMTPIQSQ
-34 AIPVLMEG
+34 AIPVMIEG
-42 KDVIGQAQTGTGKTA
+42 RDVIGQAQTGTGKTA

-68 PKDRTVQAVILCP
+68 PKERFVQAVILCP

-94 RFSKYMQAVKIVP
+94 RFSKYMQQIKIVP

-113 ILAQIKLIRSGAQI
+113 ISGQIKLIRNGAQI

-139 RRRTLKMENVKIVVL
+139 RRHTLKMENVRVVVL

-173 KEIPSEH
+173 REMPEEH

-186 ATMPKPILDITHK
+186 ATMPKPILDITHM

-224 YTVKGKYKAEAVK
+224 YTIKGKYKAEAVK

-263 ELKHYGYY
+263 ELKHYGYNS
-271 TEGLHGD
+271 EGLHGD

-336 GRAGKEGV
+336 GRAGREGV

-390 AEEYINLGKL
+390 AEECIKFGKL
-400 DHLKKIIEIR
+400 DHLKKVIELRFNKAGESQESSDMCRKAEENQENINTHDKAEGIEAAFSRSDIIE
-410 LINKEDNKDNT
+410 
-421 GTAETAAKA
+421 
-430 EVVQAYNDEKADGR
+430 
-444 SYSITDLAAALLKM
+444 LAAALLKL

-466 INIEDR
+466 INIEDK

-482 NSRGRGGFGND
+482 SSHGRNGYGKDDYGRTGYGRGYGRD
-493 SYVRGGY
+493 D
-500 GKGSYGRGGYGRSD
+500 GKGSYK
-514 YGKGGYGKSSYTD
+514 KGGYSNYG
-527 YNSGRSKGKIEAKDV
+527 SGRNRSRTDVKDA
-542 EKRNRDKVTADRNGK
+542 EKRNREKVTADKNGK

-565 GRK
+565 GRR